1 MCEQERINFII
12 QRDGIEGAVDFCKR
26 TMKIYRT
33 AVLRSRK
40 RGHDK
45 PHHASIPEFRR
56 RFITSYCAFK
66 KFAAQNS

>member
-56 RFITSYCAFK
+56 KFIKSYCAFK
-66 KFAAQNS
+66 KFIAQNG